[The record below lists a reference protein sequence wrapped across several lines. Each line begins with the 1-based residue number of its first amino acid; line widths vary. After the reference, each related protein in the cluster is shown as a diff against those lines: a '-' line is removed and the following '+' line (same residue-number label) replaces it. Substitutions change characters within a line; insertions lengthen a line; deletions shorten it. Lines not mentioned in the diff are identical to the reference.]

1 MAQAQSPVIVEED
14 NENTV
19 PPADNRTVGERI
31 EAGELALANEGEVT
45 TDASGRP
52 RIEIKPVTLQPKPEA
67 NVPTQ
72 IQVQAAVPPVT
83 FKSLQPEV
91 TESVTPPP
99 PRTYEDVVKALDAGE
114 TVTITGLQGTE
125 TYSGKNAARLA
136 RTPQFT
142 KKIKLGLAAENAVK
156 KQKESQEF
164 PEGPDIA
171 FLTPTGQV
179 DVSYLDPDLQDTA
192 QVYAEGRKALDDTLR
207 PLINTGRKDID
218 VAVRQYFVDDF
229 ITGSFVD
236 NLLQRLAET
245 GRAVPTLPYYGF
257 NYMGSAGKAFRRSMD
272 MGTSF
277 SEEWTALGDERE
289 ERTREYLENLS
300 RVLDAPTV
308 AIGLNEEVRKRI
320 RNDPNLSEEQKD
332 DLLFDTTT
340 TGEKFLREFVND
352 EAAYAVMEEAF
363 NQMNVVEQFGVI
375 FLENMLGGG
384 ILSRSKNA
392 RALDEVKRVERLRK
406 SLGLGDD
413 LDLSAVA
420 RIAKQR
426 DAKLELDNNLLE
438 LGEYNLAISR
448 QMDEAGIVVKKLKE
462 IDLPQAAIE
471 FGKDSL
477 EYRRLESELLN
488 LQRMRRRNYFSQ
500 KVSPYFT
507 EVIKDELALAI
518 AATTS
523 RQYLTGF
530 MGMDGETAELV
541 GILGGLGS
549 QVTGLTKVGKKG
561 AGKVLGFAGFVG
573 SGVASKITPD
583 GILNPTTAIYRK
595 LMQVDTT
602 VEDYEELYF
611 KPRNGGKPM
620 NRNERKMLKAAFK
633 QVDRMDEV
641 TRERFLNQLQGQMD
655 LQNELLEMFP
665 EGEVRDKAAEFLT
678 QSFAEA
684 SPLPNAIEAYQLA
697 TDNVITK
704 GIKKGGIK
712 GMLDAAADIERRNV
726 RAQLLIENFENHVAE
741 FGDPNKTEA
750 VTALLQQTKASLLS
764 IEKMMDMEYNK
775 LNKNID
781 TMISTAVE
789 DISEPMDEDFFEAF
803 LEAKNIIAE
812 KASKKTAQGVSEA
825 VSEVGETREL
835 IVQTTEAF
843 LERFETI
850 RAIRDRKTLHSQSLE
865 TAVESLMFQRYGALS
880 AEMDE
885 PYEAF
890 RKFVANTNRPM
901 IDISPAVEEMLRL
914 ADAGGDITTFFGP
927 QSVFF
932 SGYLGRKSRKMFE
945 RMVARTIDELPED
958 ERNEMFTALVEAGVD
973 ADDLEMMLRNDPV
986 RFGLMLHE
994 NGNLNVFARANIEEA
1009 EEFRR
1014 AFRDYGYKTSNKAVA
1029 REFKTFEKIIDGAI
1043 KSSDEEGY
1051 AELVKAR
1058 GIYQQLNDPLRPG
1071 SPLNRLLGSKVGDK
1085 VTADSG
1091 AYSGMYKG
1099 ATPIQIIGE
1108 IGETVGNIMEGGKG
1122 KLQAVG
1128 KLREQIGAL
1137 EQLFGT
1143 PGEGGVMRIDVR
1155 TEEGQLA
1162 LELIE
1167 EVIGALVYDGW
1178 AADFLKYS
1186 PSVGQRLGDPRG
1198 LGFKKTVIEQL
1209 EGINDVFNI
1218 NITDLDGN
1226 ADKVL
1231 VYNITDRIS
1240 EEKDIAKMIQDGGAL
1255 YARGQKAVRT
1265 LKNRLNATRDEIQT
1279 NIKYDTRAMETLQSL
1294 ANTKDPGAFY
1304 KEFIGQDAYGDLDIL
1319 RDQFM
1324 KTMKRDE
1331 SLQGVNLEKLFDN
1344 AIYNMTYRGL
1354 IEIGGYGPVGRQAT
1368 SELKGLLGEDIVV
1381 HGFANTLG
1389 ALKELENKQ
1398 VRKNLEKVMD
1408 PKHIDSVKNI
1418 FTYLAN
1424 QQAAGTAVSLA
1435 AKGMSANEA
1444 LSRAYNIA
1452 REMVSPTYVASEVTI
1467 RMLQKKGADA
1477 LLMSLQSPDAA
1488 IIMEK
1493 ILRFPKLVTPKELKT
1508 FDTLVTEFLFTEV
1521 ARKGQEAALTGYF
1534 NSYIKEEESTNE

>member
-1 MAQAQSPVIVEED
+1 MAIANDLAKRTE
-14 NENTV
+14 TV
-19 PPADNRTVGERI
+19 P
-31 EAGELALANEGEVT
+31 
-45 TDASGRP
+45 
-52 RIEIKPVTLQPKPEA
+52 
-67 NVPTQ
+67 
-72 IQVQAAVPPVT
+72 
-83 FKSLQPEV
+83 
-91 TESVTPPP
+91 ES
-99 PRTYEDVVKALDAGE
+99 
-114 TVTITGLQGTE
+114 
-125 TYSGKNAARLA
+125 
-136 RTPQFT
+136 
-142 KKIKLGLAAENAVK
+142 
-156 KQKESQEF
+156 
-164 PEGPDIA
+164 PDIA
-171 FLTPTGQV
+171 FLTPTGKV

-300 RVLDAPTV
+300 RILDAPTV

-320 RNDPNLSEEQKD
+320 RNDPNLSEEQKN

-392 RALDEVKRVERLRK
+392 RALDEVKRVERLRR

-426 DAKLELDNNLLE
+426 DAKLELDNELLK

-448 QMDEAGIVVKKLKE
+448 QMDEAGIVVKKLQE
-462 IDLPQAAIE
+462 VDLPQAALE
-471 FGKDSL
+471 FGKESL

-549 QVTGLTKVGKKG
+549 QVTGLTKLGKKG
-561 AGKVLGFAGFVG
+561 TGKVLGLAGFVG

-611 KPRNGGKPM
+611 KPQNGRPM

-633 QVDRMDEV
+633 QVERMDEV

-665 EGEVRDKAAEFLT
+665 PGEARDKAAEFLT

-684 SPLPNAIEAYQLA
+684 STLPNAIAAYQLA

-712 GMLDAAADIERRNV
+712 GMLDAAAEIERRNV
-726 RAQLLIENFENHVAE
+726 RAQLLIEGFENHVAE

-764 IEKMMDMEYNK
+764 VEKMMDMEYNK

-803 LEAKNIIAE
+803 LQAKDIIAK
-812 KASKKTAQGVSEA
+812 KASKETAQGVSEA

-880 AEMDE
+880 AEMDK

-890 RKFVANTNRPM
+890 REFVANTNRPM

-994 NGNLNVFARANIEEA
+994 NGNLNVFAKANIEEA

-1240 EEKDIAKMIQDGGAL
+1240 EEKDIAKMIQEGGAL

-1265 LKNRLNATRDEIQT
+1265 LKSRLNATRDEIQT
-1279 NIKYDTRAMETLQSL
+1279 NIKYDTRAMEALQSL
-1294 ANTKDPGAFY
+1294 ANTKDPGSFY
-1304 KEFIGQDAYGDLDIL
+1304 REFIGQDAYGDLDIL

-1324 KTMKRDE
+1324 KTMQRDE
-1331 SLQGVNLEKLFDN
+1331 SLQGVDLEKLFDN

-1354 IEIGGYGPVGRQAT
+1354 VEIGGYGPVGRQAT

-1389 ALKELENKQ
+1389 ALAELENPQ

-1408 PKHIDSVKNI
+1408 PEHIDSVKNI

-1488 IIMEK
+1488 AIMEK

-1534 NSYIKEEESTNE
+1534 NSYIKEEESTNEEKE